1 MKDVVLKLAVILAIV
16 AMGSGS
22 YARAES
28 AESDLPSNSTVVDQ
42 LNREVVRSAC
52 QQNRADSLPNP
63 FVDVP
68 ANHWA
73 YKAVLTMYYCGAER
87 QAVSVP
93 NSVVKQLQPNND

>member
-1 MKDVVLKLAVILAIV
+1 MKDVVSGLAVVLAIV
-16 AMGSGS
+16 AVGSGC

-28 AESDLPSNSTVVDQ
+28 AELNLPSYATVGDQ

-63 FVDVP
+63 FVDLP

-87 QAVSVP
+87 QVVSGSG
-93 NSVVKQLQPNND
+93 SVGKPL